1 MEMDEEDMDGEQEYD
16 IDDEEL
22 AEQDITN
29 VDVGSPLK
37 GNRGL
42 LKKIRKRRSIVE

>member
-1 MEMDEEDMDGEQEYD
+1 MEEDIEGEMEPEYD

-29 VDVGSPLK
+29 VAVGQK
-37 GNRGL
+37 QGGKGL